1 MRHRSEI
8 DGKSRGTET
17 GRIAGHCRGGGLGN
31 ERLQGGQ
38 GALPVGLAD
47 QPEAQAGRHQ
57 IGGEG
62 LEITDERIVD
72 GNAGARRRRAERGRM
87 TDSSASKPLT
97 LPRLTAR
104 TPHPPRFTRR
114 GFLPRRCV
122 LPLPAYGERVGV
134 RVCPSSE
141 KRIAPG
147 GEAGAAEGYALLARF

>member
-31 ERLQGGQ
+31 ERLQRGQ
-38 GALPVGLAD
+38 DALPVGLAD

-87 TDSSASKPLT
+87 TDSSATKP
-97 LPRLTAR
+97 P
-104 TPHPPRFTRR
+104 TPPP
-114 GFLPRRCV
+114 P
-122 LPLPAYGERVGV
+122 PPPPP
-134 RVCPSSE
+134 PS
-141 KRIAPG
+141 PP
-147 GEAGAAEGYALLARF
+147 F